1 MPSSRK
7 KNVVTILT
15 RIKAPWGL
23 VDTQGNLIEANE
35 IFLSF
40 FNLKKTKGN
49 IHDLLENF
57 SEDYGFFKAKR
68 KNTDM
73 PLEGVIIPYEDGLK
87 LILIKPPS
95 RNELEQFQMEKL
107 AAMGNLAGHIAHEIN
122 NPLGGILL
130 YANLLKEDLPS
141 QSLQADYVN
150 KIIKLATR
158 CRIIAKALLN
168 VGRRESGTFEQIDF
182 NRLIINMFSLVEEH
196 RLFKEIDIIWE
207 LDHTLPLV
215 HGNSSQLEQLVLNLI
230 TNAAEALEGKGR
242 IIIRT
247 SYLSQEDTIIFEV
260 EDNGPGIPAEIRP
273 RIFEP
278 FFTTK
283 SGGKGTG
290 LGLAICY
297 GIVKRHQG
305 EIQVETRPGQTIFRV
320 KLPRV
325 ILNYE

>member
-1 MPSSRK
+1 M
-7 KNVVTILT
+7 
-15 RIKAPWGL
+15 KAPWALLDAQKNL
-23 VDTQGNLIEANE
+23 VAANE
-35 IFLSF
+35 AFLSF
-40 FNLKKTKGN
+40 FNIKAPLGN
-49 IHDLLENF
+49 IKDLFEEF
-57 SEDYGFFKAKR
+57 PQSYGFFKLRSK
-68 KNTDM
+68 KGSPIET
-73 PLEGVIIPYEDGLK
+73 IISPYPDD
-87 LILIKPPS
+87 LILILLKSAS
-95 RNELEQFQMEKL
+95 REAKEEFQMEKL

-122 NPLGGILL
+122 NPLGAILL

-141 QSLQADYVN
+141 EGLQADYVD

-168 VGRRESGTFEQIDF
+168 VGRREPGSIEPLDL
-182 NRLIINMFSLVEEH
+182 NRLIINMFSLVEGH
-196 RLFKEIDIIWE
+196 RLFKEIDIVWE
-207 LDHTLPLV
+207 LEKTLPLI
-215 HGNSSQLEQLVLNLI
+215 HGNRSQLEQLVLNLI

-242 IIIRT
+242 IIVRT
-247 SYLSQEDTIIFEV
+247 AYLSPEDTVIFEV
-260 EDNGPGIPAEIRP
+260 EDNGPGIPPEIRP

-305 EIQVETRPGQTIFRV
+305 EIQVESRPGCTVFRV